1 MQLIKR
7 IEFTGK
13 NLNDMFSLP
22 CVKAIMKVN
31 DNPVLILFRDSVAFR
46 AYNTVE
52 IGNILIQYDNGIWEV
67 LKQ

>member
-1 MQLIKR
+1 M
-7 IEFTGK
+7 
-13 NLNDMFSLP
+13 
-22 CVKAIMKVN
+22 
-31 DNPVLILFRDSVAFR
+31 LILYNTAVAFR

>member
-31 DNPVLILFRDSVAFR
+31 NKPVLILYNTAVAFR